1 MECAL
6 SLPKIT
12 SECSDDAI
20 RKELVWRQYRARRG
34 LPPAHDRSRVF
45 AEVSLQRTAAAG
57 VQAMRPS
64 HAPEDATQRLA
75 AERGA
80 DIATVPAQ
88 FRHAC
93 PTFGPARRQAPWR
106 RSNSGVKKLRPP
118 LRQVVVF
125 VHHGVP
131 NGDFE
136 AIRRLLERALA
147 AEPSASRGRGKGA
160 AKAAEMASREID
172 KLDDRTAT
180 NEERASRKR
189 KLILGPREFR
199 GMRRK
204 RVPLQELA
212 RGARPAHCSQHR
224 QVTRVVDCPRNLIQ
238 PRPVVLGKRTGNDA
252 PIPSPKFPVRAAHG
266 AFSCRRSPT
275 RRLMAQWPSVERRRA
290 MTDYDN
296 TKKLSGIPP
305 WPVHPHTRKR

>member
-1 MECAL
+1 MAAISRASRSASSAR
-6 SLPKIT
+6 SLAGFRRGKPAT
-12 SECSDDAI
+12 HRGGGRPGNGAI
-20 RKELVWRQYRARRG
+20 ARPRGRGAAPRSRARRRHSG
-34 LPPAHDRSRVF
+34 HS
-45 AEVSLQRTAAAG
+45 
-57 VQAMRPS
+57 
-64 HAPEDATQRLA
+64 
-75 AERGA
+75 GA
-80 DIATVPAQ
+80 VPARLPD
-88 FRHAC
+88 FRASA
-93 PTFGPARRQAPWR
+93 PASTMAPLD
-106 RSNSGVKKLRPP
+106 SGVKKLRPP

-204 RVPLQELA
+204 
-212 RGARPAHCSQHR
+212 
-224 QVTRVVDCPRNLIQ
+224 
-238 PRPVVLGKRTGNDA
+238 
-252 PIPSPKFPVRAAHG
+252 
-266 AFSCRRSPT
+266 
-275 RRLMAQWPSVERRRA
+275 
-290 MTDYDN
+290 
-296 TKKLSGIPP
+296 
-305 WPVHPHTRKR
+305 